1 LREKLP
7 NRLAYSLKRQLRLL
21 PMQALGL
28 MLKRHSD
35 LPKRLLSRREL
46 PLKRLLRLPWKP
58 MLTVANKKL
67 MNRVVQ
73 IASET
78 LLE

>member
-1 LREKLP
+1 
-7 NRLAYSLKRQLRLL
+7 
-21 PMQALGL
+21 
-28 MLKRHSD
+28 

-67 MNRVVQ
+67 MNRVVP